1 MRQRRNVNQGAS
13 SYEAHHTQDS
23 TLKLGALLQ
32 AIFVTVLLL
41 LITYTL
47 YQGWNERLV
56 ERGKQAGQSE
66 LLGIRKNLFLLMGNQ
81 EMFTALY
88 GQRIEES
95 LFIGEVPKLAD
106 LATYLDF
113 LKKTHPS
120 FSFATLDREMVV
132 LDRYPTL
139 GPYGIGYNYQ
149 NIEQY
154 ASHIMQTLLN
164 DSATLDGPIKD
175 EDHRNYLVS
184 RYALSDN
191 RAHWGLLTLYFDFE
205 QFLIEAGADEVSSQY
220 QVSMNFSHEGGEETF
235 VWGAESLASED
246 AVSMDLSYSLLRWN
260 MKLAPK
266 DSWVAFSLPLLLYGI
281 VSTLVCLAIGVLIY
295 LHQIRYELVKARSR
309 TDSLTGLLNRREFL
323 NLLSQTDSGEQSYAV
338 ALIDIDNFKEIND
351 TYGHLNGD
359 KALLS
364 LVETLKHHIR
374 MSDVI
379 ARFGGDEFILLFR
392 DCSNI
397 DFCKRLF
404 QAIRHTNVE
413 LEGKQVE
420 VVISMGIA
428 FSADEEKSP
437 QALIATADRRLY
449 QAKLGGKGRL
459 CSFG

>member
-1 MRQRRNVNQGAS
+1 MNEGAS
-13 SYEAHHTQDS
+13 SYEAHQNQDS
-23 TLKLGALLQ
+23 NVKLGALLQ
-32 AIFVTVLLL
+32 AILVTVLLL

-95 LFIGEVPKLAD
+95 LVIGEVPKLAD

-113 LKKTHPS
+113 LKKIHPS
-120 FSFATLDREMVV
+120 FSFATIDRDMVV
-132 LDRYPTL
+132 TDQYPSQGT
-139 GPYGIGYNYQ
+139 YGVGYNLQQLPCYT
-149 NIEQY
+149 
-154 ASHIMQTLLN
+154 SHIQHAL
-164 DSATLDGPIKD
+164 SAGGADLDGPIG
-175 EDHRNYLVS
+175 EEGESQYLVS
-184 RYALSDN
+184 RYALSDQFN
-191 RAHWGLLTLYFDFE
+191 HWGFLTLYFDFE
-205 QFLIEAGADEVSSQY
+205 QFLIEAGVDDISDEYRLFVSFLHEGSSQTFEWGAIQLPSEDEVS
-220 QVSMNFSHEGGEETF
+220 
-235 VWGAESLASED
+235 
-246 AVSMDLSYSLLRWN
+246 MDMSYSLLQWD
-260 MKLAPK
+260 MSLAPI
-266 DSWVAFSLPLLLYGI
+266 DSWIGFSLPLMLYGI
-281 VSTLVCLAIGVLIY
+281 IGSLVSFAIGFFIY
-295 LHQIRYELVKARSR
+295 TSQIKYELVKVSSR

-323 NLLSQTDSGEQSYAV
+323 KLLSQSSAGEQSYAV

-364 LVETLKHHIR
+364 LVETLKHQIR

-392 DCSNI
+392 DCTNI
-397 DFCKRLF
+397 EFCKRLF
-404 QAIRHTNVE
+404 HAIRHTNVE
-413 LEGKQVE
+413 LDGKQVE

-428 FSADEEKSP
+428 FSADDG
-437 QALIATADRRLY
+437 QTADALIATADRRLY

-459 CSFG
+459 CSIG